1 MFTLTFR
8 LTAAVTFVLLAAPV
22 AWAQP
27 CISPGIPCPATSS
40 FPPCVMLLPGPS
52 DTYNDPLT
60 AFYQPFNVTV
70 EDGGGFFLPGVRV
83 TLDFTLPADLTI
95 ASVQDPAYVFACG
108 IGAPKAITTTTNA
121 VGVAR
126 FIVRGAGRNSLPG
139 GGIGPGAFGEIRVL
153 ADGGPFGPVALGN
166 VTATVPDENGAG
178 LGGVV
183 VNGLDPGDAAFF
195 RYDLFNFPA
204 TAGRSDFSCN
214 GMVDPVDG
222 AILRDYLFND
232 LVSGAPQFTPYCP

>member
-1 MFTLTFR
+1 MSTRTFR
-8 LTAAVTFVLLAAPV
+8 LTAAVTFAVVSAPV

-27 CISPGIPCPATSS
+27 CITPGVPCPTTST

-52 DTYNDPLT
+52 DAYNDPLT
-60 AFYQPFNVTV
+60 AGYQPFRVAV
-70 EDGGGFFLPGVRV
+70 ADGGGFPVGGVLV
-83 TLDFTLPADLTI
+83 TLDFMPPTDVTI
-95 ASVQDPAYVFACG
+95 AAVQDPAYGFSCG
-108 IGAPKAITTTTNA
+108 AVAPKGIWTTTNA
-121 VGVAR
+121 VGVAT

-139 GGIGPGAFGEIRVL
+139 GGIGPGAFGQIGLL
-153 ADGGPFGPVALGN
+153 AAGGVFGPVLLGN
-166 VTATVPDENGAG
+166 ITATTPDENGAG

-232 LVSGAPQFTPYCP
+232 LVSGAPQGTPYCP